1 MKRIM
6 MIFPLALLLFA
17 LSACG
22 NEETLSETSESAPE
36 SSVSMEA
43 EQPAEAADTEQEE
56 NALKDT
62 TMPSG
67 KTEENM
73 QITNETIVDSE
84 ESGGKTLIAY
94 FSLVDIVPEGA
105 DASAHATPEIGN
117 TESAALEIQTQV
129 GGDLFAIKT
138 VQTYPV
144 SHSDCSAIAEEEMR
158 SDARPELSTHVENME
173 DYEIIYIGFPIWWYQ
188 EPMAIRTFLEEY
200 DFSGKTIVPFCTT
213 LGAGVEESVDN
224 IKTLCPDATIL
235 DGLTLRTGRDS
246 FSESVAEWLE
256 EIGIKTP
263 D

>member
-6 MIFPLALLLFA
+6 MIFPLVLLLFA

-22 NEETLSETSESAPE
+22 NEETLPETSESAPE
-36 SSVSMEA
+36 SSMSIQTKE
-43 EQPAEAADTEQEE
+43 PAETSDTEQEE

-62 TMPSG
+62 SMPFG
-67 KTEENM
+67 ETEENM
-73 QITNETIVDSE
+73 QIINETVVDSE

-129 GGDLFAIKT
+129 GGNLFAIKT

-144 SHSDCSAIAEEEMR
+144 SHRECSSIAEEEMR
-158 SDARPELSTHVENME
+158 SDARPELSTHVENMDE
-173 DYEIIYIGFPIWWYQ
+173 YDTVYIGFPIWWYQ

-200 DFSGKTIVPFCTT
+200 DFSGKTIIPFCTT
-213 LGAGVEESVDN
+213 LGAGVEQSVDN
-224 IKTLCPDATIL
+224 IKSLCPASTVL
-235 DGLTLRTGRDS
+235 EGLTLYTGRNS
-246 FSESVAEWLE
+246 FSESVAEWLG
-256 EIGIKTP
+256 EIGMK
-263 D
+263 